1 MAEPISDTPA
11 RKDWSQQE
19 VQLLVTNYFEML
31 EAELMGSPY
40 KKSEQRAVL
49 VPQLSGR
56 SKGSVEFKH
65 QNVSAVLME
74 MGLPYVEGYKP
85 RSNYQELLA
94 VEIEHYL
101 DRNSELLSRLA
112 KSAVVNPSELVAI
125 PSTNPNKVI
134 ESAPD
139 QIFLPKPTGKPWL
152 SRKGRR
158 IDFVARDA
166 ANRRLGELGERF
178 VLELE
183 QQRLRTAGR
192 DDLAQQVKWASVEY
206 GDGLGYDILSYDE
219 KTDAERMIEVKSTGL
234 GKYFPFMVT
243 SNEVRCSEDIPD
255 QFKLYR
261 VFDLA
266 RTPRLFIL
274 HGSLRNVCELD
285 PVLYRASM

>member
-1 MAEPISDTPA
+1 LAT
-11 RKDWSQQE
+11 E
-19 VQLLVTNYFEML
+19 VESFLNAHSSLLGRLANSAVMNPTEAVAVPVTNLNQVM
-31 EAELMGSPY
+31 ELP
-40 KKSEQRAVL
+40 
-49 VPQLSGR
+49 
-56 SKGSVEFKH
+56 
-65 QNVSAVLME
+65 
-74 MGLPYVEGYKP
+74 
-85 RSNYQELLA
+85 
-94 VEIEHYL
+94 
-101 DRNSELLSRLA
+101 
-112 KSAVVNPSELVAI
+112 
-125 PSTNPNKVI
+125 
-134 ESAPD
+134 PD
-139 QIFLPKPTGKPWL
+139 QIAAPKPTGKPWL

-219 KTDAERMIEVKSTGL
+219 KTESERMIEVKSTGL

>member
-1 MAEPISDTPA
+1 
-11 RKDWSQQE
+11 
-19 VQLLVTNYFEML
+19 ML
-31 EAELMGSPY
+31 F
-40 KKSEQRAVL
+40 
-49 VPQLSGR
+49 R
-56 SKGSVEFKH
+56 S
-65 QNVSAVLME
+65 
-74 MGLPYVEGYKP
+74 
-85 RSNYQELLA
+85 
-94 VEIEHYL
+94 
-101 DRNSELLSRLA
+101 
-112 KSAVVNPSELVAI
+112 
-125 PSTNPNKVI
+125 
-134 ESAPD
+134 
-139 QIFLPKPTGKPWL
+139 
-152 SRKGRR
+152 
-158 IDFVARDA
+158 
-166 ANRRLGELGERF
+166 
-178 VLELE
+178 ELE

-243 SNEVRCSEDIPD
+243 ANEVRCSEDIPD

>member
-1 MAEPISDTPA
+1 MPQPAPDTPT

-19 VQLLVTNYFEML
+19 VQLLVANYFGML
-31 EAELMGSPY
+31 EAELMGNPY
-40 KKSEQRAVL
+40 QKAEQRRAL
-49 VPQLSGR
+49 EPQLSGR
-56 SKGSVEFKH
+56 TKGSIERKH
-65 QNVSAVLME
+65 QNVSAVLIE
-74 MGLPYVEGYKP
+74 MGLPYVDGYKP
-85 RSNYQELLA
+85 LGNYQALLA
-94 VEIEHYL
+94 TEVESFVNVH
-101 DRNSELLSRLA
+101 SSLLGRLA
-112 KSAVVNPSELVAI
+112 NSAVMNPTEAVAV
-125 PSTNPNKVI
+125 PATNTSQVI
-134 ESAPD
+134 ETPPDRIYAPT
-139 QIFLPKPTGKPWL
+139 PVGRPWL

-192 DDLAQQVKWASVEY
+192 DDLAQQVTWASAEY

-219 KTDAERMIEVKSTGL
+219 RDDSERMIEVKSTGL
-234 GKYFPFMVT
+234 GKYFPFLVT
-243 SNEVRCSEDIPD
+243 ANEVRCSEDIPQ

-266 RTPRLFIL
+266 RTPRVFIL